1 MLLLGDLI
9 AILLGCSQPLVIRAA
24 GEQSRYRVIGE
35 CFIYG
40 LQDAS
45 YLLGPLPRPWNS
57 TVHPVTGNRRK
68 LVFSNGETGETTG
81 NDPRLALLTGWE
93 IIDRRANGDDLEIYQ
108 FIRNKDS
115 GEVVNFDP
123 RMEPEALKTN
133 GIDVAML
140 TLA

>member
-1 MLLLGDLI
+1 VFRLRLARCLLLTWTTASALECYG
-9 AILLGCSQPLVIRAA
+9 A
-24 GEQSRYRVIGE
+24 SRHR
-35 CFIYG
+35 
-40 LQDAS
+40 
-45 YLLGPLPRPWNS
+45 
-57 TVHPVTGNRRK
+57 NRRK

-81 NDPRLALLTGWE
+81 NDPRLAPSTGWE
-93 IIDRRANGDDLEIYQ
+93 IIDRRANGDDPEIYQ

-140 TLA
+140 TLV